1 VDWLSNKIITA
12 GLVTV
17 FLITL
22 FISQPVAFSKLFSF
36 VGVSVNQEDPN
47 KQMVTPTLV
56 AVPPTMAP
64 TKVRVTSDTNL
75 VSPSPTATAFIQLVS
90 PTPVVTPTTPVSS
103 PIPSATPP
111 TPVPA
116 PVVPAS
122 PSNLINI
129 NTAGLSELDK
139 ITGIGPVYAQRIID
153 YRQANGPFQKTED
166 LKKVKG
172 IGDITFLKMKDEI
185 TVGP

>member
-1 VDWLSNKIITA
+1 MTI
-12 GLVTV
+12 

-22 FISQPVAFSKLFSF
+22 FVSQPVAFNRILSF
-36 VGVSVNQEDPN
+36 IGVSVSQEDSD
-47 KQMVTPTLV
+47 KQVVTPTVL
-56 AVPPTMAP
+56 AVPPTVPP

-75 VSPSPTATAFIQLVS
+75 VSPSPVAVTSGNNYQSPAIFVQSVS
-90 PTPVVTPTTPVSS
+90 PTPMVTPSTPAPSPTLTTTPN
-103 PIPSATPP
+103 
-111 TPVPA
+111 

-122 PSNLINI
+122 SSNLINI

-153 YRQANGPFQKTED
+153 YRQANGPFQKIED

-185 TVGP
+185 TVEP